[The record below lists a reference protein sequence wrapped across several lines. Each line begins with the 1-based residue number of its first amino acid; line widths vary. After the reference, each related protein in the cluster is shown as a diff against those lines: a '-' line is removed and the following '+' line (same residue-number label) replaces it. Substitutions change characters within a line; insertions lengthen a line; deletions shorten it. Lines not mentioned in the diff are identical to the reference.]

1 MLMRK
6 ETEGERT
13 SMESGRGQEIV
24 RAAIAV
30 WEIQTV
36 LKKSGDRVLIPNV
49 MDRMWRSV
57 VTYENTKKI

>member
-1 MLMRK
+1 MRK
-6 ETEGERT
+6 ETEGERRST
-13 SMESGRGQEIV
+13 ESGRGQEIV

-30 WEIQTV
+30 WEIKTV